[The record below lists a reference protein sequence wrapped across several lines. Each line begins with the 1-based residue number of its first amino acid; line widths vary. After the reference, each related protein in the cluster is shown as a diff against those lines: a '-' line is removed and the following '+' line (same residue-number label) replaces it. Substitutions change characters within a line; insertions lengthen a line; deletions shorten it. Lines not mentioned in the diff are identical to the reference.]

1 MQWIFYYLLLFSST
15 IADNC
20 RRKLYEAK
28 EEKTPGNSGFV
39 IEISSA
45 TNTSDN
51 NPDGY
56 TPGDS
61 YIVKLRGWRTK
72 FTVQAFRG
80 FGIYAQFENGEHA
93 GKFDVIFSLFLFFF

>member
-1 MQWIFYYLLLFSST
+1 MQWLLYCLLLVSS
-15 IADNC
+15 ILCDNC

-51 NPDGY
+51 NPEGY

-61 YIVKLRGWRTK
+61 YI
-72 FTVQAFRG
+72 
-80 FGIYAQFENGEHA
+80 
-93 GKFDVIFSLFLFFF
+93 GKF